1 MSNKIGPSDFK
12 AEAERLHAA
21 GKLPSL
27 EELLG
32 AVHETRKEYA
42 PKILNARKLGEEG
55 EKCLESYY
63 SLGS

>member
-1 MSNKIGPSDFK
+1 MIEPKVGPSDFK

-32 AVHETRKEYA
+32 AVGETRKEYA
-42 PKILNARKLGEEG
+42 PKILKARKEG
-55 EKCLESYY
+55 TDASND
-63 SLGS
+63 